1 MRRWATTVVASCA
14 LLIAGCGGHS
24 TPPSIGVG
32 AGPDAESAL
41 LAELYAA
48 ALRYHGSAAHV
59 EQGTHPFSE
68 LDDADVEVVPGLTG
82 QLLLRFEPGAVA
94 RGDEQVYRAMI
105 AALPEGIAAGDY
117 AQSAADKPAPAVLET
132 TAKRW
137 GGRDVAT
144 LVGHCPTLTVGALA
158 GSGPP
163 AVVGTC
169 RLPAVREYPDAA
181 ALFGALRAGQV
192 EVAWTSTAAPNVPD
206 DVVVLAD
213 RTSLIRA
220 ENVVPLYRRNELSE
234 WQVLALNEIAG
245 ELDTGALADMLRQVA
260 KGADTGS
267 VVAAWLADH
276 PLGH

>member
-1 MRRWATTVVASCA
+1 MRRWAVALCA
-14 LLIAGCGGHS
+14 LLIAGCGANS
-24 TPPSIGVG
+24 PPPSIGVG
-32 AGPDAESAL
+32 AGPNPESRV
-41 LAELYAA
+41 LAHVYAA

-59 EQGTHPFSE
+59 EQSNDPMAD
-68 LDDADVEVVPGLTG
+68 LDGADVEVVPGLTG
-82 QLLLRFEPGAVA
+82 RLLQRFQPGAVA
-94 RGDEQVYRAMI
+94 RGDEQVYRTMI

-117 AQSAADKPAPAVLET
+117 AQAAADKPALAVLEA
-132 TAKRW
+132 TAKKW

-144 LVGHCPTLTVGALA
+144 LVRHCGELTVGVVA
-158 GSGPP
+158 GSVPP

-181 ALFGALRAGQV
+181 VLFGALRSGQL
-192 EVAWTSTAAPNVPD
+192 EVAWTSTAAPDVPD

-220 ENVVPLYRRNELSE
+220 ENVVPLYRRNELTE
-234 WQVLALNEIAG
+234 PQVLSLNEIAG

-260 KGADTGS
+260 KGADPGA
-267 VVAAWLADH
+267 VAAAWLADH